1 VSPGRGRDTAVR
13 VLPDALVEVLV
24 CPQSKQPLIYFPRGE
39 ADRDEADGFL
49 LCPASR
55 LRYPIQGGVPVMLV
69 DEASRLDPAAVEALL
84 ARARQLGLRLPD
96 PAPAAKPADPSR
108 SA

>member
-1 VSPGRGRDTAVR
+1 MR

-24 CPQSKQPLIYFPRGE
+24 CPKSKQPLIYFPRGE
-39 ADRDEADGFL
+39 ADRDEAEGFL

-55 LRYPIQGGVPVMLV
+55 LRYPIHDGVPVMLV
-69 DEASRLDPAAVEALL
+69 DEATALEPAAVEALIG
-84 ARARQLGLRLPD
+84 RARQLGLRVPET
-96 PAPAAKPADPSR
+96 PAAPAAPDARGGGSR